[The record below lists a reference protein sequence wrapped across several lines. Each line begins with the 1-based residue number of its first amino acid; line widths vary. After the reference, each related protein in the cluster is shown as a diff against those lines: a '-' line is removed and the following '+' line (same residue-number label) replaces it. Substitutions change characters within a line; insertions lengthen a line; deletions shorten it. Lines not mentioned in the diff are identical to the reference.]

1 MDEARLNYLEAGTIY
16 NGLRVGLNKYE
27 SQEVIAEVRKLWD
40 EIKRLD
46 RIIKEKKSATND

>member
-16 NGLRVGLNKYE
+16 NGLRIGLNKYE
-27 SQEVIAEVRKLWD
+27 SQEIIAEVRKLWD

-46 RIIKEKKSATND
+46 GIIKDKT